1 MATPRADEAPPAD
14 PTPEAPPP
22 EAAPAEEPMPA
33 NVLQALARVMRELP
47 GIGKDDK
54 AAPEQGAYAYRG
66 IESITRHAQQ
76 LLGRYGV
83 VPILRET
90 GYSVEE
96 IIVNNKPWSDTF
108 LIVEYDF
115 YGPGGREDMI
125 TVGPIHVQGRDN
137 SDKGPN
143 KCRTQAFKY
152 ALLQTLCI
160 GDGKDDADSGSPG
173 ADRTSSTPPPP
184 PDPAR
189 EERARF
195 RTERL
200 GKLTPEQRDLFR
212 AWADENKIPRV
223 TGAWSDEQL
232 EAATEWVDRLE
243 QDQPPPPPADPDP
256 AAVVEQQDRD
266 AERPDAP
273 AQQPEPEKKPD
284 LPFNLEQLLAEASDR
299 TSANDFQWVLQAP
312 EDLVGPVTEEV
323 KAIPKDEL
331 NSRLQAS
338 RLPITGNEATKRQR
352 LAARIVRLRMERMAG
367 ISLPASAAPEG
378 TLPLE
383 APADDEAQTD
393 PAEEGG
399 ESTPSAE

>member
-1 MATPRADEAPPAD
+1 MATPKTDAAEQPAQPEQPAEAA
-14 PTPEAPPP
+14 PEAPPP
-22 EAAPAEEPMPA
+22 EEPMPTT
-33 NVLQALARVMRELP
+33 VIQALARVMREIP

-90 GYSVEE
+90 GYSVTD
-96 IIVNNKPWSDTF
+96 ITVNAKPWTDTF

-115 YGPGGREDMI
+115 YGPGGPDDMI

-160 GDGKDDADSGSPG
+160 GDGKDDSDAGSPE
-173 ADRTSSTPPPP
+173 ADRKSAP
-184 PDPAR
+184 PDPAA
-189 EERARF
+189 EERQRF
-195 RTERL
+195 RRERID
-200 GKLTPEQRDLFR
+200 KLTPEQRDLFR
-212 AWADENKIPRV
+212 AWADEKKIPRV
-223 TGAWSDEQL
+223 TGAWTDEQL
-232 EAATEWVDRLE
+232 EQAHAYVDTLVQE
-243 QDQPPPPPADPDP
+243 QQTAPPPEEDP
-256 AAVVEQQDRD
+256 AAAAQQQDHD
-266 AERPDAP
+266 AEQPQAP
-273 AQQPEPEKKPD
+273 AGAAEPETPSV
-284 LPFNLEQLLAEASDR
+284 PFDVEALMAEASDR

-312 EDLVGPVTEEV
+312 EDLVGPVSEEV
-323 KAIPKDEL
+323 KGIPKDEL
-331 NSRLQAS
+331 NSRLTAS
-338 RLPITGNEATKRQR
+338 GLPTTGNDATKRQR

-378 TLPLE
+378 DQSE
-383 APADDEAQTD
+383 APADDEAQD
-393 PAEEGG
+393 EPEGDEPSG
-399 ESTPSAE
+399 EESTPSAE